1 MGVKVSFVIPCGNR
15 YHLLQETLD
24 SIVAL
29 DYDCED
35 IDVLVVAQGDDDALA
50 SIQYSHTSN
59 PVPELTVML
68 VNPQG
73 TISRSRNI
81 GADATRGDYLA
92 FIDADVELSKNW
104 LNEMLATLEQGP
116 HILAAA
122 VQRCD
127 SDAPLT
133 ERVRTAI
140 VRITKDSLV
149 GSTTG
154 QNLLV
159 RRADFE
165 RVGGF
170 PEQLM
175 TCEDVYFTQALSQ
188 HGTLMLT
195 SSADFRHLGEDM
207 TFAQLF
213 KKEIWRGSSNL
224 AALEGRKIPL
234 REYPSYIVPF
244 FQLFLACIF
253 VVALVTGKW
262 LLLAATILLSMA
274 FPIAYSYRVYSR
286 SDTRVSMFDALRFYY
301 IYFLARAIGMLQ
313 GIGKMI
319 GKAFAGRDNPDSVK
333 RSV

>member
-15 YHLLQETLD
+15 YQLLLETLD
-24 SIVAL
+24 SIAAL
-29 DYDCED
+29 DYASED
-35 IDVLVVAQGDDDALA
+35 IEVLVAAQADDKAVAAMKFSETTAPL
-50 SIQYSHTSN
+50 
-59 PVPELTVML
+59 PKLTVMQ
-68 VNPQG
+68 VDPTG

-81 GADATRGDYLA
+81 GADATSGDYLA
-92 FIDADVELSKNW
+92 FIDADVALSKNW
-104 LNEMLATLEQGP
+104 LNEMLATLERGP

-122 VQRCD
+122 AQRCD
-127 SDAPLT
+127 NNAPVT

-170 PEQLM
+170 PEQLI

-195 SSADFRHLGEDM
+195 SDADFKHLGEDM
-207 TFAQLF
+207 TFTQLF

-244 FQLFLACIF
+244 FQLLLACVF
-253 VVALVTGKW
+253 VVSLLTAKW
-262 LLLAATILLSMA
+262 LLVGAAVLLSLA
-274 FPIAYSYRVYSR
+274 FPLAYSYRVLTR
-286 SDTRVSMFDALRFYY
+286 SDTAVSMFDALRFYY
-301 IYFLARAIGMLQ
+301 VYFLARAIGMLK
-313 GIGKMI
+313 GIGEMV
-319 GKAFAGRDNPDSVK
+319 GKLFTGKTKPEST
-333 RSV
+333 